1 MVVNQFMVHAYMKFV
16 KKNNF
21 FFLLY
26 IIRKTKK
33 FHIVLRKEK
42 LDGGVQF
49 GQRRGRKQGNN

>member
-1 MVVNQFMVHAYMKFV
+1 MVHAYMKFV
-16 KKNNF
+16 KKKII
-21 FFLLY
+21 FLLY
-26 IIRKTKK
+26 IIIKTKI

>member
-16 KKNNF
+16 KKKII
-21 FFLLY
+21 FLLY
-26 IIRKTKK
+26 IIIKTKI

-42 LDGGVQF
+42 QDGGVQF